1 MLYPTELRPR
11 ASVWCMVTH
20 APPVAP
26 TDGESPHFI
35 VGITNCAPSR
45 AVVGQREVTVFR
57 RV

>member
-11 ASVWCMVTH
+11 EGSEVYSSEHRPT
-20 APPVAP
+20 VAN
-26 TDGESPHFI
+26 HFI

-45 AVVGQREVTVFR
+45 AAVGQREVTVLS

>member
-1 MLYPTELRPR
+1 
-11 ASVWCMVTH
+11 MVTH
-20 APPVAP
+20 AEPVAP

-45 AVVGQREVTVFR
+45 AVVGQREVTVLR